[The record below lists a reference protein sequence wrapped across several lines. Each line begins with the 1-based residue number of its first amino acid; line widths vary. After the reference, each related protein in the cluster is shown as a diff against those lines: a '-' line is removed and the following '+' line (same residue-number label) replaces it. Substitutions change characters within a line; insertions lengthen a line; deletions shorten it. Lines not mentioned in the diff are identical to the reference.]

1 MRRSALVVARES
13 ASIDALEVRA
23 GRERMLRKETVRG
36 RFLHCGMP
44 KGLRAVVVVLAWS
57 GVGFGSLHADA
68 VLGAY
73 TAVPTAIA
81 VAVTGGVLG
90 LLGGVLAALAAG
102 AFGLVQ
108 AVESGAGLAGYRTAI
123 AEGALLAPAALL
135 AVGIAAGAWR
145 RLLRQ
150 LRVHRAASDRAK
162 FDVLT
167 GLLNRDAFERHLEL
181 WTQDAAPTRN
191 SAFAVL
197 FVDLDRFKFVND
209 TFGHATGDRLLV
221 AIADVLRENV
231 RENDL
236 VARLG
241 GDEFVI
247 ALGGVRDA
255 AAAGVVAG
263 KLCKRLSTPFEIDG
277 KSLNVSASV
286 GIALYPRDG
295 HDVPT
300 LTKSADTAMYAV
312 KTGGK
317 NSFTFTDHAMRD
329 RQTRRLDLERQLRC
343 ALQDQEL
350 EVVYQPQF
358 ELASGRLV
366 GFEALVR
373 WDNRELGAVSPS
385 EFIPIAEEAGMIVPL
400 GHWVMREA
408 CHQMRQWSAF
418 GVPGL
423 SMAINVSTLQFRQPG
438 FLRQVDEAIRDARV
452 GPEAIELEVT
462 ESVLIDEFEL
472 AVATLR
478 RLDRMGVRTALDDFG
493 TGYSSLAYLQRL
505 PIRSLK
511 IDRSFVAG
519 LVLGPTG
526 VAGSVVPIV
535 DAITAM
541 GRTLGKTV
549 VAEGV
554 ETDAQARYLHR
565 IGVHRAQGYHF
576 AKPMT
581 VAQAER
587 LLRREAT
594 AAVRPEPLAPVAG
607 DPRAS
612 GTWIGPEP
620 RANAIAPEAVVLLT
634 D

>member
-1 MRRSALVVARES
+1 MSKA
-13 ASIDALEVRA
+13 VRA
-23 GRERMLRKETVRG
+23 
-36 RFLHCGMP
+36 F
-44 KGLRAVVVVLAWS
+44 VVVLTWS
-57 GVGFGSLHADA
+57 GVGYGSLQADA
-68 VLGAY
+68 ALGAY
-73 TAVPTAIA
+73 AAVPTAIA
-81 VAVTGGVLG
+81 VAVTGAVLG

-102 AFGLVQ
+102 ALGLVA
-108 AVESGAGLAGYRTAI
+108 AVGSGAGLEAYRA
-123 AEGALLAPAALL
+123 AVADGALLAPAALL

-150 LRVHRAASDRAK
+150 LRVHRAASDRAQ

-167 GLLNRDAFERHLEL
+167 GLLNRDTFERKLAA
-181 WTQDAAPTRN
+181 WTQDAGTATPPT
-191 SAFAVL
+191 FAVL

-231 RENDL
+231 RDQDL

-241 GDEFVI
+241 GDEFVV
-247 ALGGVRDA
+247 ALGGVKDA

-263 KLCKRLSTPFEIDG
+263 KLCKRLASPFEIDG

-286 GIALYPRDG
+286 GIALFPRDG
-295 HDVPT
+295 HDVAT

-317 NSFTFTDHAMRD
+317 NSFTFTDHALRD
-329 RQTRRLDLERQLRC
+329 RQARRLDLERQLRF
-343 ALQDQEL
+343 ALHDQEL
-350 EVVYQPQF
+350 EVVYQPQY

-366 GFEALVR
+366 GFEALMR

-400 GHWVMREA
+400 GHWLMREA
-408 CHQMRQWSAF
+408 CHQARQWSAF
-418 GVPGL
+418 GLPGL

-452 GPEAIELEVT
+452 APESIELEVT

-511 IDRSFVAG
+511 IDRSFVSG

-554 ETDAQARYLHR
+554 ETEAQARYLQR
-565 IGVHRAQGYHF
+565 IGVHRVQGYF
-576 AKPMT
+576 YAKPLS

-587 LLRREAT
+587 LLRREA
-594 AAVRPEPLAPVAG
+594 AAPSRPEPLAPVAG

-612 GTWIGPEP
+612 GTWTATEP
-620 RANAIAPEAVVLLT
+620 RARTAAPEAVLLLT

>member
-1 MRRSALVVARES
+1 
-13 ASIDALEVRA
+13 
-23 GRERMLRKETVRG
+23 
-36 RFLHCGMP
+36 MP
-44 KGLRAVVVVLAWS
+44 KRLRAFIVVLTWA
-57 GVGFGSLHADA
+57 GVGFGSFHADA
-68 VLGAY
+68 ALGAY
-73 TAVPTAIA
+73 AAVPAALA
-81 VAVTGGVLG
+81 VAVTGAVLG

-102 AFGLVQ
+102 VVGLVQ
-108 AVESGAGLAGYRTAI
+108 AVGPGAYGGAYRNAV
-123 AEGALLAPAALL
+123 ADGALLAPAALL
-135 AVGIAAGAWR
+135 AVGVAAGAWR

-150 LRVHRAASDRAK
+150 LRVHRAASDRAQ

-167 GLLNRDAFERHLEL
+167 GLLNRDTFERRLEV
-181 WTQDAAPTRN
+181 WTQDSAPAHA
-191 SAFAVL
+191 SEFAVL

-209 TFGHATGDRLLV
+209 TFGHATGDQLLI

-231 RENDL
+231 REHDL

-247 ALGGVRDA
+247 ALGGVKDA
-255 AAAGVVAG
+255 ASAGVVAG
-263 KLCKRLSTPFEIDG
+263 KVCKRLSTPFEIDG

-295 HDVPT
+295 SDVPT
-300 LTKSADTAMYAV
+300 LTKSADTAMYSV
-312 KTGGK
+312 KTSGK
-317 NSFTFTDHAMRD
+317 NSFTFTDHGMRD
-329 RQTRRLDLERQLRC
+329 RQSRRLDLERQLRV
-343 ALQDQEL
+343 ALHDHEL

-358 ELASGRLV
+358 ELSSGRLV
-366 GFEALVR
+366 GFESLMR

-385 EFIPIAEEAGMIVPL
+385 EFIPIAEEAGMIVPI
-400 GHWVMREA
+400 GHWLMREA
-408 CHQMRQWSAF
+408 CHQARQWSAF
-418 GVPGL
+418 GIPGL

-452 GPEAIELEVT
+452 APEAIELEVT

-505 PIRSLK
+505 PIQSLK
-511 IDRSFVAG
+511 IDRSFVSG

-526 VAGSVVPIV
+526 VGGNVVPIV
-535 DAITAM
+535 DAITAL
-541 GRTLGKTV
+541 GRKLGKTV
-549 VAEGV
+549 LAEGV
-554 ETDAQARYLHR
+554 ETEAQARYLQR
-565 IGVHRAQGYHF
+565 IGVHRVQGYHYG
-576 AKPMT
+576 KPMN
-581 VAQAER
+581 VAKAEQ

-594 AAVRPEPLAPVAG
+594 VSARPEPLAATAG

-612 GTWIGPEP
+612 GSSSAAWPLA
-620 RANAIAPEAVVLLT
+620 RAAAPDSVVLLT

>member
-1 MRRSALVVARES
+1 MSKAMRA
-13 ASIDALEVRA
+13 
-23 GRERMLRKETVRG
+23 
-36 RFLHCGMP
+36 F
-44 KGLRAVVVVLAWS
+44 VVVLTWS
-57 GVGFGSLHADA
+57 GVGFGSLQADA
-68 VLGAY
+68 ALGAY
-73 TAVPTAIA
+73 AAVPTAIA
-81 VAVTGGVLG
+81 VAVTGAVLG

-102 AFGLVQ
+102 ALGLVA
-108 AVESGAGLAGYRTAI
+108 AVGSGAGLEAYRA
-123 AEGALLAPAALL
+123 AVADGALLAPAALL

-150 LRVHRAASDRAK
+150 LRVHRAASDRAQ

-167 GLLNRDAFERHLEL
+167 GLLNRDTFERKLAA
-181 WTQDAAPTRN
+181 WTQDAGTATPPT
-191 SAFAVL
+191 FAVL

-231 RENDL
+231 RDQDL

-241 GDEFVI
+241 GDEFVV
-247 ALGGVRDA
+247 ALGGVKDA

-263 KLCKRLSTPFEIDG
+263 KLCKRLASPFEIDG

-286 GIALYPRDG
+286 GIALFPRDG
-295 HDVPT
+295 HDVAT

-317 NSFTFTDHAMRD
+317 NSFTFTDHALRD
-329 RQTRRLDLERQLRC
+329 RQARRLDLERQLRF
-343 ALQDQEL
+343 ALHDQEL
-350 EVVYQPQF
+350 EVVYQPQY

-366 GFEALVR
+366 GFEALMR

-400 GHWVMREA
+400 GHWLMREA
-408 CHQMRQWSAF
+408 CHQARQWSAF
-418 GVPGL
+418 GLPGL

-452 GPEAIELEVT
+452 APESIELEVT

-511 IDRSFVAG
+511 IDRSFVSG

-554 ETDAQARYLHR
+554 ETEAQARYLQR
-565 IGVHRAQGYHF
+565 IGVHRVQGYF
-576 AKPMT
+576 YAKPLS

-587 LLRREAT
+587 LLRREA
-594 AAVRPEPLAPVAG
+594 AAPSRPEPLAPVAG

-612 GTWIGPEP
+612 GTWTATEP
-620 RANAIAPEAVVLLT
+620 RARTAAPEAVLLLT

>member
-1 MRRSALVVARES
+1 MS
-13 ASIDALEVRA
+13 
-23 GRERMLRKETVRG
+23 
-36 RFLHCGMP
+36 
-44 KGLRAVVVVLAWS
+44 KGLRAFAVALTWL
-57 GVGFGSLHADA
+57 GVGIGSLHADA
-68 VLGAY
+68 ILGAY
-73 TAVPTAIA
+73 AAVPTAIA

-108 AVESGAGLAGYRTAI
+108 SIGLGAGFDAYRTAI
-123 AEGALLAPAALL
+123 VEGALLAPAALL
-135 AVGIAAGAWR
+135 AVGVAAGAWR
-145 RLLRQ
+145 HLLKQ
-150 LRVHRAASDRAK
+150 LRVHRAASDRAQ

-167 GLLNRDAFERHLEL
+167 GLLNRDTFERRLAL
-181 WTQDAAPTRN
+181 WTQDAGTAGPPT
-191 SAFAVL
+191 FAVL

-221 AIADVLRENV
+221 AIADVLRKHV
-231 RENDL
+231 RDQDL

-241 GDEFVI
+241 GDEFVV
-247 ALGGVRDA
+247 ALGGVKDA

-263 KLCKRLSTPFEIDG
+263 KLCKRLATPFDIDG

-286 GIALYPRDG
+286 GIALFPRDG
-295 HDVPT
+295 EDVAT

-317 NSFTFTDHAMRD
+317 NSFTFTDHGLRD
-329 RQTRRLDLERQLRC
+329 RQARRLDLERQLRF
-343 ALQDQEL
+343 ALHDQEL

-366 GFEALVR
+366 GFEALMR

-400 GHWVMREA
+400 GHWLMREA
-408 CHQMRQWSAF
+408 CHQAHQWSAF

-452 GPEAIELEVT
+452 APEAIELEVT

-511 IDRSFVAG
+511 IDRSFVSG

-554 ETDAQARYLHR
+554 ETEAQARYLHR
-565 IGVHRAQGYHF
+565 IGVHRAQGYYF
-576 AKPMT
+576 AKPMSS
-581 VAQAER
+581 AQAER
-587 LLRREAT
+587 LLRR
-594 AAVRPEPLAPVAG
+594 AAAAPVRPEPLAPVAG

-612 GTWIGPEP
+612 GTWSAAES
-620 RANAIAPEAVVLLT
+620 RTRSSAPEAVLLLT